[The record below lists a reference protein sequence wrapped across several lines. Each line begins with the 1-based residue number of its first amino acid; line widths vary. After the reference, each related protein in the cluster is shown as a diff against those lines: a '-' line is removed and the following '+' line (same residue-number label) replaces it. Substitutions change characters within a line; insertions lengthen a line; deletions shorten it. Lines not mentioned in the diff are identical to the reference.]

1 MPRGASWPASS
12 SENRWTAALL
22 GPYAVLDIPLVGRYA
37 EPLATLTILPPPC
50 SSIRGTAWRQHR
62 KTPRTLTSKTRH
74 HADGSSSRNDAVGP
88 ATPALLT
95 RRSTPPSSANH
106 RSTSSSR
113 ETSPTS
119 ARPPISRA
127 TDSTCSLVRAVTAT
141 SIPAAASSR
150 ATFAPIP
157 RPPPV
162 TSATPS
168 RRASAY
174 HPPV

>member
-1 MPRGASWPASS
+1 DDDDPAASLLEHSRHRLAAAQEDSAHVDLEDAPPR
-12 SENRWTAALL
+12 
-22 GPYAVLDIPLVGRYA
+22 
-37 EPLATLTILPPPC
+37 
-50 SSIRGTAWRQHR
+50 H
-62 KTPRTLTSKTRH
+62 
-74 HADGSSSRNDAVGP
+74 GSSSRNDAVGP

-141 SIPAAASSR
+141 SIRSEEH
-150 ATFAPIP
+150 
-157 RPPPV
+157 
-162 TSATPS
+162 TSELQS
-168 RRASAY
+168 LRHLVCRLLLE
-174 HPPV
+174 